1 MIPEIGHFALILS
14 LCIAV
19 ILSIVPMVGSFVGR
33 YSWMALARPASGVQ
47 FFLIAVSY
55 AVLTYSFVV
64 DDFSVAYVT
73 NTSNLSQPMI
83 YKITG
88 VWGSHEGSLLLWL
101 LVLAGWTALVSIYS
115 RGIPLLMI
123 SRVLAVLG
131 MISVGF
137 TLFVLLT
144 SNPFDRML
152 PAPADG
158 HSLNPLLQDFG
169 LVIHPPMLYMGYV
182 GFSVAFAFAVAAL
195 IGGRLDMA
203 WAKWMRPWTNIAWV
217 FLTLGIGLGSWWA
230 YYELGWGGWWFW
242 DPVENA
248 SFMPWLV
255 GTALIHTLAATEKR
269 GAFKAWTVL
278 LAVCAFALSLL
289 GTFIVRSGVLT
300 SVHAFANDPERG
312 QFILAFLAVVVGGS
326 LVLYAW
332 RAPRLVSDAKYS
344 LQSRESGL
352 LFNNVVMVVICA
364 SVLIGTLYPLFL
376 DAMGL
381 DKLSVGPPYFNI
393 VFIPLGVMVA
403 LVVGVGALTRWKKDN
418 IKEILRRLRW
428 AMAVSVVGAL
438 VLPFAMGT
446 FKFSAALGI
455 GLALWVTTTSLQGI
469 YERVKNRKNKFFSLT
484 KIPAGFW
491 GMTLGHIGIAV
502 FAVGVSLTSIYSIE
516 KDLRLDEGETV
527 NIAGYD
533 FTFGGVKDV
542 TGPNYLAEEGLLTVT
557 REDQVIAQL
566 RAQKR
571 DYNSQMG
578 IMTEAAIDAGLTR
591 DLFFALGEQLGSNSW
606 SVRIYHKPFVRWI
619 WLGALFM
626 AFGGVIAVMDK
637 RFRRVRSKS
646 KDSVAAG
653 AASVAK
659 S

>member
-203 WAKWMRPWTNIAWV
+203 
-217 FLTLGIGLGSWWA
+217 LS
-230 YYELGWGGWWFW
+230 
-242 DPVENA
+242 
-248 SFMPWLV
+248 
-255 GTALIHTLAATEKR
+255 LIH
-269 GAFKAWTVL
+269 
-278 LAVCAFALSLL
+278 
-289 GTFIVRSGVLT
+289 I
-300 SVHAFANDPERG
+300 
-312 QFILAFLAVVVGGS
+312 
-326 LVLYAW
+326 
-332 RAPRLVSDAKYS
+332 
-344 LQSRESGL
+344 
-352 LFNNVVMVVICA
+352 
-364 SVLIGTLYPLFL
+364 
-376 DAMGL
+376 
-381 DKLSVGPPYFNI
+381 
-393 VFIPLGVMVA
+393 
-403 LVVGVGALTRWKKDN
+403 
-418 IKEILRRLRW
+418 
-428 AMAVSVVGAL
+428 
-438 VLPFAMGT
+438 
-446 FKFSAALGI
+446 
-455 GLALWVTTTSLQGI
+455 
-469 YERVKNRKNKFFSLT
+469 
-484 KIPAGFW
+484 
-491 GMTLGHIGIAV
+491 
-502 FAVGVSLTSIYSIE
+502 
-516 KDLRLDEGETV
+516 
-527 NIAGYD
+527 
-533 FTFGGVKDV
+533 
-542 TGPNYLAEEGLLTVT
+542 
-557 REDQVIAQL
+557 
-566 RAQKR
+566 
-571 DYNSQMG
+571 
-578 IMTEAAIDAGLTR
+578 
-591 DLFFALGEQLGSNSW
+591 
-606 SVRIYHKPFVRWI
+606 
-619 WLGALFM
+619 
-626 AFGGVIAVMDK
+626 
-637 RFRRVRSKS
+637 
-646 KDSVAAG
+646 
-653 AASVAK
+653 
-659 S
+659 